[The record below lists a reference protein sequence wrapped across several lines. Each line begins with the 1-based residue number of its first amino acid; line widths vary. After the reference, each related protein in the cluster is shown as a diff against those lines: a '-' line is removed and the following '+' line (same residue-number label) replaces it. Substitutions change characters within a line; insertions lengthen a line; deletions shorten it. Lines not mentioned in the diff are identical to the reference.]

1 MNLRE
6 LLATNGAAQLRWRQP
21 KALEQHYTLVAEG
34 SAVLLAELWWQSDRR
49 AAAAMPYGTWNFRR
63 SGSWN
68 PTITVCRA
76 DDGVEFANA
85 TQDWRGTR
93 TLQTT
98 TGSTFAWRSKN
109 FWRTEWAWQDAA
121 GVDLI
126 RFASLQGFLR
136 KDVPLTIGASAA
148 GYPELELLIA
158 LGLFMLILAA
168 RDSAATSVATNVAIG
183 AVPV

>member
-21 KALEQHYTLVAEG
+21 KATEQHYVLVAEG
-34 SAVLLAELWWQSDRR
+34 SEELLAELWRQSNRR
-49 AAAAMPYGTWNFRR
+49 AAAAAPYGTWNFRR
-63 SGSWN
+63 SGSWR

-76 DDGVEFANA
+76 DDGMEFANA
-85 TQDWRGTR
+85 TQDWRGNR
-93 TLQTT
+93 TLQTA
-98 TGSTFAWRSKN
+98 TGSMFRWQSKN

-126 RFASLQGFLR
+126 RFGSFEGFLR
-136 KDVPLTIGASAA
+136 KNVPLTIGSSAA
-148 GYPELELLIA
+148 QYPEMELLIA

-168 RDSAATSVATNVAIG
+168 QDSTAASVATNVAVG
-183 AVPV
+183 AAPV